1 MWPGGLLQNS
11 VFVTPDIF
19 LIAEELI
26 ALLSFKS
33 KTMKKLGLLVS
44 GIVLTTA
51 LMAQKP
57 ESGAPSTLEGQFG
70 WNAST
75 LSFNAPSLR
84 YRYFFQDN
92 IAFRVTLGINNTSTS
107 YNFFENEET
116 NSGSTGTYEA
126 RNNGLTFGFGGEYHF
141 AGTNRLSPY
150 VGTDIMFGTGKITSE
165 GLNTD
170 GSVFIDDYSQSFEIG
185 TSMFGVNFVAGTDF
199 YFAENF
205 YFGLE
210 LGLGWAT
217 NKQKE
222 GISTATFGGNTF
234 ISKSNEETTS
244 DFGNN
249 VISTFRLGWRF

>member
-1 MWPGGLLQNS
+1 
-11 VFVTPDIF
+11 
-19 LIAEELI
+19 
-26 ALLSFKS
+26 
-33 KTMKKLGLLVS
+33 MKKLGLLVS
-44 GIVLTTA
+44 GIVLSTA

-57 ESGAPSTLEGQFG
+57 ESGAPSTLEGLIG

-84 YRYFFQDN
+84 YRYFLQDN
-92 IAFRVTLGINNTSTS
+92 IAVRVTLGINNTSTTD
-107 YNFFENEET
+107 NFFENEDNNT
-116 NSGSTGTYEA
+116 GGTGTYET

-150 VGTDIMFGTGKITSE
+150 VGADILFGSGKVS
-165 GLNTD
+165 TD
-170 GSVFIDDYSQSFEIG
+170 GQNADGVGFVDDYSEMSEYK
-185 TSMFGVNFVAGTDF
+185 TSMFGVNLVAGTDF
-199 YFAENF
+199 YFAQNF

-210 LGLGWAT
+210 LGLGWMS

-222 GISTATFGGNTF
+222 GQTTVTFGGNTF
-234 ISKSNEETTS
+234 MSKSNEATTS